1 MPTETA
7 ISHKEFLQKV
17 FRNLRMS
24 TDAALSILQKT
35 KDETLKSSLTVQI
48 STYESL
54 AGRVADLM
62 KEEHF
67 NPSDENPIAKWTAK
81 MGIQWNTLKDPT
93 APHLA
98 QMVLE
103 GTTMA
108 VGEMLRA
115 IKSAEEAELP
125 DESIRL
131 AREVLA
137 YQEKICRDMQD
148 YLKG

>member
-7 ISHKEFLQKV
+7 LSHKEFLQKV
-17 FRNLRMS
+17 FRDLRMS
-24 TDAALSILQKT
+24 TEAALSILQKT
-35 KDETLKSSLTVQI
+35 DDERLKSSLTVQI
-48 STYESL
+48 STYE
-54 AGRVADLM
+54 AFAARATELM
-62 KEEHF
+62 QKEQIT
-67 NPSDENPIAKWTAK
+67 PTDENPFAKWTAK

-98 QMVLE
+98 QMILE

-108 VGEMLRA
+108 IGEMLRA
-115 IKSAEEAELP
+115 IRAAEECELP
-125 DESIRL
+125 QESIGL

-137 YQEKICRDMQD
+137 YQEEVARDMQN

>member
-7 ISHKEFLQKV
+7 LSHKEFLQKV

-35 KDETLKSSLTVQI
+35 KEETLKSSLTVQI
-48 STYESL
+48 STYE
-54 AGRVADLM
+54 AFAARATELM
-62 KEEHF
+62 QREHIE
-67 NPSDENPIAKWTAK
+67 PSDENPFAKWTAK

-98 QMVLE
+98 QMILE

-108 VGEMLRA
+108 IGEMLRA
-115 IKSAEEAELP
+115 IKAAEESGLP
-125 DESIRL
+125 QESIRF
-131 AREVLA
+131 AQEVLS
-137 YQEKICRDMQD
+137 YQESIARDMQS

>member
-1 MPTETA
+1 MPTETV

-35 KDETLKSSLTVQI
+35 QDETLKSSLTVQI
-48 STYESL
+48 SAYESF
-54 AGRVADLM
+54 AARAAELM
-62 KEEHF
+62 KKEHF

-81 MGIQWNTLKDPT
+81 MGIKWNTLKDPT

-98 QMVLE
+98 QMILE

-115 IKSAEEAELP
+115 IKSAEDSGLP
-125 DESIRL
+125 QESIQL
-131 AREVLA
+131 ARDVLA
-137 YQEKICRDMQD
+137 YQEKVTRDMQD
-148 YLKG
+148 FLKR

>member
-7 ISHKEFLQKV
+7 ISQKEFLQKV

-48 STYESL
+48 STYE
-54 AGRVADLM
+54 AFAAQATELM
-62 KEEHF
+62 QKEHIQ
-67 NPSDENPIAKWTAK
+67 PSDENPIAKWTAK

-98 QMVLE
+98 QMILE

-108 VGEMLRA
+108 IGEMLRA
-115 IKSAEEAELP
+115 IKSAEDSGLP
-125 DESIRL
+125 QESVHF
-131 AREVLA
+131 ARDVLA
-137 YQEKICRDMQD
+137 YQEKVAREMQD